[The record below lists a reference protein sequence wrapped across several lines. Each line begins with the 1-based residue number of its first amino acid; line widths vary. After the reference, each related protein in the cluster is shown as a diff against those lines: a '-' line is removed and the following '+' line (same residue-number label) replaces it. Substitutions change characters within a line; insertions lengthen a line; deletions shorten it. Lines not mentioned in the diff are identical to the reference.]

1 MKDLESLR
9 RQLSELAKETKQ
21 DDLKR
26 ELENLIQQ
34 ILNHRD
40 YCPF

>member
-1 MKDLESLR
+1 MKDLETLR

>member
-26 ELENLIQQ
+26 ELENLIKQ

>member
-21 DDLKR
+21 EDLKK
-26 ELENLIQQ
+26 ELESLIQQ
-34 ILNHRD
+34 IINHRD

>member
-1 MKDLESLR
+1 MKDLETLR
-9 RQLSELAKETKQ
+9 RQLSELAEKTKQ
-21 DDLKR
+21 EDLKK
-26 ELENLIQQ
+26 ELESLIQQ

>member
-9 RQLSELAKETKQ
+9 KELAQLAKQ
-21 DDLKR
+21 TEQEDLKR
-26 ELENLIQQ
+26 ELESLIQQ
-34 ILNHRD
+34 ILKHRD

>member
-9 RQLSELAKETKQ
+9 KELDKLAQQTEQ
-21 DDLKR
+21 EDLKR
-26 ELENLIQQ
+26 ELESLIQQ
-34 ILNHRD
+34 ILKHRD

>member
-9 RQLSELAKETKQ
+9 KELAELAKQTKQ
-21 DDLKR
+21 EDLKR
-26 ELENLIQQ
+26 ELESLVQQ
-34 ILNHRD
+34 ILKHRD

>member
-9 RQLSELAKETKQ
+9 RQLSELAEETKQ
-21 DDLKR
+21 EDLKK
-26 ELENLIQQ
+26 ELESLIQQ

>member
-1 MKDLESLR
+1 MKDLETLR
-9 RQLSELAKETKQ
+9 RQLSEMAKETKQ

-34 ILNHRD
+34 IINHRD

>member
-1 MKDLESLR
+1 MKDLETLR

-34 ILNHRD
+34 ILKHRD

>member
-1 MKDLESLR
+1 MKDLETLR

-34 ILNHRD
+34 IVNHRD